1 MGVVVGGGVV
11 PVVGLGGGGG
21 IQFSSLLRLHVQL
34 TLHHEGPLQLYNIS
48 RYKKHPALVPFG
60 VGKRQCMGEALARN
74 EVLLFTVGL
83 IQRLTFLP
91 PAGGPRPEPENY
103 HVSITRMPDDFHVK
117 IVQN

>member
-1 MGVVVGGGVV
+1 MNY
-11 PVVGLGGGGG
+11 
-21 IQFSSLLRLHVQL
+21 
-34 TLHHEGPLQLYNIS
+34 LYQH
-48 RYKKHPALVPFG
+48 RYKKIPHLVPFG

-91 PAGGPRPEPENY
+91 PPAGPQPDPENY
-103 HVSITRMPDDFHVK
+103 HVGVTRMPADFHVK